1 MSVQGAIQHHFLAR
15 RFVEDD
21 VFVKWPKH
29 DEETPVTQAWM
40 SQASQRAK
48 QRMPG
53 NPLAG
58 GFNGSQVKIGNQ
70 PTGIDGIPF

>member
-40 SQASQRAK
+40 SQAGRRAK
-48 QRMPG
+48 KRMR
-53 NPLAG
+53 AIR
-58 GFNGSQVKIGNQ
+58 SQEASTAVR
-70 PTGIDGIPF
+70 